1 MSRRVLVGFIVLNVI
16 VSLSVAVIIIS
27 YDRSRRP
34 QVEPLEGPTQIV
46 VYTATPAPGSENLG
60 PEQYVSTISALQLT
74 GTALSGATPVVLVAT
89 ATPEGGFEVPQA
101 PTIATINPSLL
112 PPVPT
117 DLPPGLPSPTPAV
130 EDDGCIRH
138 AIQSGDL
145 ISTLAQQYGVLP
157 GDILLANGMDEQDAY
172 NLQLGDVLI
181 IPVAGCDVL
190 NTPEPSP
197 TSSNTPFEINVVAPT
212 VTLAST
218 AVNAQVVIT
227 NVIGGGDVNNEAV
240 ELRNEGSVVNLQ
252 GWTLSNSR
260 GDTFLFPEFRMQQG
274 SLVRVFTRQGAN
286 TPAALYW
293 GRDTAAW
300 REGDT
305 ITLADSTGQAQAT
318 IRVGETP

>member
-1 MSRRVLVGFIVLNVI
+1 
-16 VSLSVAVIIIS
+16 
-27 YDRSRRP
+27 
-34 QVEPLEGPTQIV
+34 VEPLEGPTQIV
-46 VYTATPAPGSENLG
+46 VVSTTPVPGSENLG
-60 PEQYVSTISALQLT
+60 PEQFVSTISALQLT

-89 ATPEGGFEVPQA
+89 ATPEGGEFEVPQA

-112 PPVPT
+112 PPVPS
-117 DLPPGLPSPTPAV
+117 DLPPGLPSPTLAV
-130 EDDGCIRH
+130 ENDGCIRH
-138 AIQSGDL
+138 TIQSGDL

-157 GDILLANGMDEQDAY
+157 GDILLANGMDEQDAF
-172 NLQLGDVLI
+172 NLQIGDVLI
-181 IPVAGCDVL
+181 IPVEGCGIF

-197 TSSNTPFEINVVAPT
+197 TTTNTPFEINVVAPT
-212 VTLAST
+212 VTLAPT
-218 AVNAQVVIT
+218 AANAQIVIT
-227 NVIGGGDVNNEAV
+227 NVISWGDVNNEAV
-240 ELRNEGSVVNLQ
+240 ELRNQGSVVNLQ

-274 SLVRVFTRQGAN
+274 SLVRVLTRQGAT